1 MGEAFKNKGMVDNA
15 NHYLEVRYDKEK
27 KFLLVLATQAIID
40 LARIVSVQR

>member
-15 NHYLEVRYDKEK
+15 NHYLEVRYGKEK